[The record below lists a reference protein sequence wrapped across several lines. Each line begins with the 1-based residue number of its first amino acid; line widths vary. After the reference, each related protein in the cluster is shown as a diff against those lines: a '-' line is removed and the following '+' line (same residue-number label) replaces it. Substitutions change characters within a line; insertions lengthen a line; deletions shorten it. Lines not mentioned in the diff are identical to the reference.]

1 MCGSLRRRFAMEE
14 VFLLGSALG
23 DGFRSTDLS
32 RERVGHRSVSATGYP
47 RTSPLFPQAQPR
59 ASITTVCKDRHL
71 DRNLP
76 ATSGTRFV
84 STFNGVNDHPGD
96 VVLAKFRTDQQVIQ
110 VRIVPIAPEIHPDV
124 VGALLIG
131 QSNQLLDI
139 CGSRQALLDTG
150 SPLQPRSVNEDV
162 KNVLPVLQHALG
174 APADNHTI
182 SPRVRF
188 DDEISAERSHG
199 LRIEDF

>member
-1 MCGSLRRRFAMEE
+1 MRESKSTPWGSAFAMPEMSTTSILPARIDLA
-14 VFLLGSALG
+14 VSRRAPGSAPRPRLALPAAQTQTSRLRHVG
-23 DGFRSTDLS
+23 TCPSASTPHQ
-32 RERVGHRSVSATGYP
+32 G
-47 RTSPLFPQAQPR
+47 PLFPQAQPR

-124 VGALLIG
+124 VGALRSEERRVG
-131 QSNQLLDI
+131 KECRYRS
-139 CGSRQALLDTG
+139 
-150 SPLQPRSVNEDV
+150 SPYD
-162 KNVLPVLQHALG
+162 
-174 APADNHTI
+174 
-182 SPRVRF
+182 
-188 DDEISAERSHG
+188 
-199 LRIEDF
+199 